1 MVLSQLERPRARG
14 GGGSDGDDLG
24 HAFARRPVR
33 ARRKVGAEPSVV
45 EMSVGVDQARQGQ
58 REGDSWV
65 GGASTW
71 YARSS
76 LVSVPFGF
84 RPQSLQG
91 NYLSILR
98 LLDMSVNL
106 VFNCHLGPGL
116 EISFVGLGPSGAWLA
131 PCAQDAVVISERPGG
146 SKEVLLVLAHHES
159 ELRAPACG
167 VGISGGSRLF
177 NFGPAFRSTAWRRL
191 VLSTPRRRRMS
202 VDLVRIVDSI
212 HRDKN
217 ISKDILFEGIQ
228 SALTTAA
235 RKHYPEA
242 AEIEVRIDPDSGAI
256 EATKDGVKM
265 DPSELGRIAAQ
276 TAKQVII
283 QKIREAERDSLFD
296 EFEDQR
302 SDLVTGTVQR
312 FEGGAVIVN
321 LGKTDAIL
329 PRSEQIPG
337 ESYHPNERIRA
348 IILDVRKVG
357 QRVKI
362 ILSRTHPDFVRRLF
376 ELEIPEIADQII
388 AIRALAREAG
398 YRSKVAV
405 TSIDTKVDAV
415 GACVGVRG
423 TRIKN
428 IVDELGGERIDI
440 VRWNESLQVLIPNA
454 LQPAEIDEVM
464 LCHLLGRGIVLVRD
478 DQLSLAIGRRGQNV
492 RLASKLVGWDIEI
505 MTAEELEEVIEKAVK
520 AFEKIEVVD
529 VELAERLVEQGILS
543 YDDLSVMEITDLVNT
558 IEGLTEEQAT
568 EIVARAEVL
577 AEEQTDELPRRKGS
591 RGSAAS
597 EPARSSIPW
606 KKENRIAPQTR
617 RPSAQERRRR
627 VCGAEMPMIQEDTA
641 DAAIGELD
649 SALPTE
655 LASEIDG
662 ESFPD
667 DGPDSERDEASEEEI
682 HDVALAAESSSYS
695 PQGHEVT
702 SPPSEHDQ
710 GAGIRIVTEAV
721 EQTAPE
727 HAAGCTRIEL
737 PNGPSQKDGRI
748 GRATILLR
756 SAAKCRR
763 FDGARTSRHA
773 APGPGLGQPA
783 TDWFP
788 SSASSARNSRAG
800 LAYYR

>member
-1 MVLSQLERPRARG
+1 
-14 GGGSDGDDLG
+14 
-24 HAFARRPVR
+24 
-33 ARRKVGAEPSVV
+33 
-45 EMSVGVDQARQGQ
+45 
-58 REGDSWV
+58 
-65 GGASTW
+65 
-71 YARSS
+71 
-76 LVSVPFGF
+76 
-84 RPQSLQG
+84 
-91 NYLSILR
+91 
-98 LLDMSVNL
+98 
-106 VFNCHLGPGL
+106 
-116 EISFVGLGPSGAWLA
+116 
-131 PCAQDAVVISERPGG
+131 
-146 SKEVLLVLAHHES
+146 
-159 ELRAPACG
+159 
-167 VGISGGSRLF
+167 
-177 NFGPAFRSTAWRRL
+177 
-191 VLSTPRRRRMS
+191 MS

-217 ISKDILFEGIQ
+217 IPKDILFDGIQ

-242 AEIEVRIDPDSGAI
+242 GDIEVHIDRETGAI
-256 EATKDGVKM
+256 DATKDGVKM
-265 DPSELGRIAAQ
+265 DPSELGRISAQ

-302 SDLVTGTVQR
+302 ADLVTGTVQR

-321 LGKTDAIL
+321 LGKTDGIL
-329 PRSEQIPG
+329 PRGEQIPG

-405 TSIDTKVDAV
+405 TSIDTKIDAV

-464 LCHLLGRGIVLVRD
+464 LCHLLGRAIVLVRD

-505 MTAEELEEVIEKAVK
+505 MTAEELDEVIDKAVK
-520 AFEKIEVVD
+520 ALEKIDGVET
-529 VELAERLVEQGILS
+529 ELAERLVEQGILS

-558 IEGLTEEQAT
+558 IEGLSQEQAT

-577 AEEQTDELPRRKGS
+577 AEELSEELPRRKGGRTAAALLEAPPS
-591 RGSAAS
+591 NAETGPSGNDDSPADDSPAEETRSVELTAANGTGPDDSADHVQTDTQTHTSA
-597 EPARSSIPW
+597 IPSDSTGIH
-606 KKENRIAPQTR
+606 R
-617 RPSAQERRRR
+617 
-627 VCGAEMPMIQEDTA
+627 
-641 DAAIGELD
+641 
-649 SALPTE
+649 SALPPEQDDVVGNE
-655 LASEIDG
+655 LASD
-662 ESFPD
+662 ES
-667 DGPDSERDEASEEEI
+667 PDSEGDEASDDEI
-682 HDVALAAESSSYS
+682 HDLALAVETSGLS

-702 SPPSEHDQ
+702 FQPHDDDQ
-710 GAGIRIVTEAV
+710 GAAIRIVTDAV
-721 EQTAPE
+721 ELGGPAGPSSPATAP
-727 HAAGCTRIEL
+727 AGEPAGPARPVQPTL
-737 PNGPSQKDGRI
+737 PGTSEKRGSPEQEPQDGDQ
-748 GRATILLR
+748 
-756 SAAKCRR
+756 S
-763 FDGARTSRHA
+763 
-773 APGPGLGQPA
+773 
-783 TDWFP
+783 
-788 SSASSARNSRAG
+788 
-800 LAYYR
+800 

>member
-1 MVLSQLERPRARG
+1 
-14 GGGSDGDDLG
+14 
-24 HAFARRPVR
+24 
-33 ARRKVGAEPSVV
+33 
-45 EMSVGVDQARQGQ
+45 
-58 REGDSWV
+58 
-65 GGASTW
+65 
-71 YARSS
+71 
-76 LVSVPFGF
+76 
-84 RPQSLQG
+84 
-91 NYLSILR
+91 
-98 LLDMSVNL
+98 
-106 VFNCHLGPGL
+106 
-116 EISFVGLGPSGAWLA
+116 
-131 PCAQDAVVISERPGG
+131 
-146 SKEVLLVLAHHES
+146 
-159 ELRAPACG
+159 
-167 VGISGGSRLF
+167 
-177 NFGPAFRSTAWRRL
+177 
-191 VLSTPRRRRMS
+191 MS

-217 ISKDILFEGIQ
+217 IPKDVLFEGIQ

-242 AEIEVRIDPDSGAI
+242 TEIEVRIDPDSGAI
-256 EATKDGVKM
+256 DATKDGVKM
-265 DPSELGRIAAQ
+265 DPAELGRIAAQ

-302 SDLVTGTVQR
+302 GDLVTGTVQR

-505 MTAEELEEVIEKAVK
+505 MTAEELDEVIEKAVK
-520 AFEKIEVVD
+520 SFEKIEVVD
-529 VELAERLVEQGILS
+529 TELAERLVEQGILS
-543 YDDLSVMEITDLVNT
+543 FDDLSVMEITDLVNT
-558 IEGLTEEQAT
+558 IEGLTEEQAV
-568 EIVARAEVL
+568 EIVTKAEVL
-577 AEEQTDELPRRKGS
+577 AELQTEDLPRRKG
-591 RGSAAS
+591 
-597 EPARSSIPW
+597 ARSSAPAEPSVAHE
-606 KKENRIAPQTR
+606 KPDQGEADGDGVGVGLGDGDGDGDEYADGVEVGEGAADSPVEASTTDGDFLDDGEPDEEADLDGAIA
-617 RPSAQERRRR
+617 
-627 VCGAEMPMIQEDTA
+627 
-641 DAAIGELD
+641 ELD
-649 SALPTE
+649 SALATDSTE
-655 LASEIDG
+655 TVVDDPS
-662 ESFPD
+662 PD
-667 DGPDSERDEASEEEI
+667 DSMNSEYDKASDDQI
-682 HDVALAAESSSYS
+682 HDVALAVEASSYS
-695 PQGHEVT
+695 PRGHEVT
-702 SPPSEHDQ
+702 APPSEDDQ
-710 GAGIRIVTEAV
+710 GETIRIVTEAMIEGGQAV
-721 EQTAPE
+721 AAVSPSESTAESP
-727 HAAGCTRIEL
+727 APSRPSGSPTSKGRSKQRPGKIE
-737 PNGPSQKDGRI
+737 GR
-748 GRATILLR
+748 TNDV
-756 SAAKCRR
+756 S
-763 FDGARTSRHA
+763 
-773 APGPGLGQPA
+773 
-783 TDWFP
+783 
-788 SSASSARNSRAG
+788 
-800 LAYYR
+800 